1 MDSAM
6 VVEDTPLQQDY
17 RFAAGTPSFSDDE
30 DDSPPL
36 LSDTEPST
44 ASASPCTLAAASCTV
59 AAAFTPDAMAA
70 ALAEISAS
78 SDQLTV
84 NERLRNQDYDS
95 SMATLGGCLSRFEQ
109 IFSEVRDGIG
119 SVRAESASL
128 VALNSNTCAMVCNS
142 MANFLC
148 AIEVS
153 EQQNAITEQKNAKAL
168 AVYEQR
174 VMAMAEAHSKSI
186 GYIWRESLDVQN
198 FGLGSCWAYFQSNSS
213 FDSFLSRLSC
223 YCF

>member
-1 MDSAM
+1 M
-6 VVEDTPLQQDY
+6 VVEGTPLKQDY
-17 RFAAGTPSFSDDE
+17 CFAAGTPSFSDDE

-36 LSDTEPST
+36 LSDTEPSA
-44 ASASPCTLAAASCTV
+44 ASASPRTLVAASRTV
-59 AAAFTPDAMAA
+59 AAAFTPDAVVA

-78 SDQLTV
+78 SDQLTA

-95 SMATLGGCLSRFEQ
+95 NMATLGGRLSRFEQ
-109 IFSEVRDGIG
+109 IFSEVRDSIG

-128 VALNSNTCAMVCNS
+128 VALNSNTHAVVCDS

-168 AVYEQR
+168 AAYEQR

-186 GYIWRESLDVQN
+186 GDMQAKLQ
-198 FGLGSCWAYFQSNSS
+198 GS
-213 FDSFLSRLSC
+213 FDWMKYLEKTFQNVSGLITTH
-223 YCF
+223 